1 MKKILSFAAA
11 VAASALFAVSCGN
24 SAKEAVDV
32 NGEWAVVSID
42 GNAVETIM
50 NEVVI
55 SFDGTNYSAN
65 TGVNMI
71 NGTYSIENG
80 ALTLSEGMMTRMAG
94 DPAAMAQETNFVNAI
109 QEPLCINLSGEKLEL
124 LDADGNVKL
133 VLAKK

>member
-1 MKKILSFAAA
+1 MKKFLSFAAA
-11 VAASALFAVSCGN
+11 VAASALFVVSCGG
-24 SAKEAVDV
+24 AKEAVDV
-32 NGEWAVVSID
+32 NGEWAGGSID

-71 NGTYSIENG
+71 NGTYSVEDG
-80 ALTLSEGMMTRMAG
+80 ALTLDEGMMTRMAG

-109 QEPLCINLSGEKLEL
+109 QEPLCITLDGENLQLI
-124 LDADGNVKL
+124 DADGNVKL